1 MTIAVERRGKQRA
14 KRGRQRLRW
23 AVEFPLADPTHPLFS
38 SLLLSV
44 FLCVQGLPSPTH
56 ALSSLAPRSAFLS
69 LRMKAE
75 TLLAE
80 LNRLRQ
86 DVPKDPSDIEWLT
99 LHHVFCFVS
108 YKMGD
113 FQKYVTEEAAKGAF
127 KEFEETK

>member
-1 MTIAVERRGKQRA
+1 
-14 KRGRQRLRW
+14 
-23 AVEFPLADPTHPLFS
+23 
-38 SLLLSV
+38 
-44 FLCVQGLPSPTH
+44 
-56 ALSSLAPRSAFLS
+56 
-69 LRMKAE
+69 MKAE